1 MRTVLEMTA
10 DIISKF
16 LAPVF
21 GIAGASDSDDD
32 APEVAAQVAAP
43 DAAVDAPEV
52 VAVDAD
58 QEDIIE
64 AIADLYSDVVDEYEP
79 ENIPSLLART
89 KHDLTFE
96 RKKAVIASLVEQFE
110 KRVEEFEDNVRN
122 RLTSDERKT
131 LREAKKVIREL
142 AAANPGDQT
151 LINYKQDLRLS
162 SLEARSQRSIPN
174 QVKYALAVSY
184 DAIVTALKAVIAF
197 LEKVGNAI
205 KNGAIATKDAI
216 VACVQ
221 AVGNA
226 IKTAAIA
233 VWDFLKFVGSTI
245 KSAAVTTGSAAA
257 RAGRFV
263 AGEIT
268 RKASDVQ
275 HIVAQAIDRADEYVS
290 RKCASALY
298 EASMSVAMHADGIAG
313 NIESREA
320 AHVAK
325 PVTVMAMAPAPVV
338 ANPVVKEEIEA
349 ILRET
354 PPAP

>member
-1 MRTVLEMTA
+1 M
-10 DIISKF
+10 
-16 LAPVF
+16 
-21 GIAGASDSDDD
+21 IAYIQEVDSS
-32 APEVAAQVAAP
+32 V
-43 DAAVDAPEV
+43 
-52 VAVDAD
+52 
-58 QEDIIE
+58 
-64 AIADLYSDVVDEYEP
+64 
-79 ENIPSLLART
+79 
-89 KHDLTFE
+89 K
-96 RKKAVIASLVEQFE
+96 
-110 KRVEEFEDNVRN
+110 N
-122 RLTSDERKT
+122 RLTSEELKT
-131 LREAKKVIREL
+131 LREASALIDTTSDNALLHSLALLALKRE
-142 AAANPGDQT
+142 ASD
-151 LINYKQDLRLS
+151 
-162 SLEARSQRSIPN
+162 QRSIPN

-184 DAIVTALKAVIAF
+184 DAIVTALKAIIAF